1 MRGATGQK
9 GENGMSLTG
18 KNVLVTGAGSGIG
31 RAAADLFARRG
42 AHVALIDIDPRVEA
56 VAQAIR
62 ERGESA
68 VAAVADISHADA
80 VEKAVADLAAA
91 QGPAS
96 CLINNAGIVNNIAPL
111 EKMTPEAW
119 DREIGVN
126 LTGAFNM
133 IRSVVPGMKERR
145 WGRIVN
151 ISSGAARGGLVNQV
165 AYAASKTGMLGLTH
179 NVTLEYARHGIT
191 CNAILPG
198 MIATEKVN
206 AMPEEIKE
214 AAMAMTPARRFG
226 SVEEVAALI
235 AFLCGEEAGFINGAE
250 IDISGGGH
258 LNVTSL
264 SSRREARARGSAQ

>member
-56 VAQAIR
+56 IAQAIR

-80 VEKAVADLAAA
+80 VEKAVAVLAAA

-133 IRSVVPGMKERR
+133 IRSVVPGMKDRR

>member
-1 MRGATGQK
+1 
-9 GENGMSLTG
+9 MSLTG

-56 VAQAIR
+56 IAQAIR

-80 VEKAVADLAAA
+80 VEKAVAVLAAA